1 MKESIPTVILMFLTR
16 LNLIRK
22 MNRDE
27 ARKIIYEGFLELK
40 NVIVIYFF
48 AAGTQL
54 VLK

>member
-1 MKESIPTVILMFLTR
+1 MRPG
-16 LNLIRK
+16 
-22 MNRDE
+22 
-27 ARKIIYEGFLELK
+27 KIIYEGLLELK